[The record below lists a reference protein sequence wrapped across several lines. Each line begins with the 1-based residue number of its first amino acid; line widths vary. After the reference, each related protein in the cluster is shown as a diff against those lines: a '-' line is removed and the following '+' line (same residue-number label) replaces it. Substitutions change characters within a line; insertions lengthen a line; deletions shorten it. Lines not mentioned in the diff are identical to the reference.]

1 MTGIMENG
9 RRYCNDTYL
18 MPNDEHEQTR
28 LSVYHQVMLMILDG
42 KLTKAPIPPKIS
54 RVLDVG
60 TGPGDWAVE
69 MGQMYPKAEVIATDI
84 SVFDAGPAVLGLPN
98 VHFQLDDAEE
108 EWTYREPFDL
118 IHMRGLSAAIRNW
131 RHVYQQAFKHL
142 KAGGYI
148 EVVDNDMTANIVQF
162 RDRKV
167 QGNSYYQIL
176 VEAMSSATKEKGYPP
191 PQEHLKP
198 SMLLEAGFVDVRVF
212 EIAVPVGTWPQE
224 PRQRTLGKLTL
235 VVLLEGLEAKCLR
248 LLTSTG
254 KWTADEVRDLIE
266 KAKQEIVSAEG
277 ITLAVKFLTGRK
289 PMAYAPHRIRHR
301 HKIDQIMRQIE
312 LDEEESNREQNQ
324 KQNEVL

>member
-1 MTGIMENG
+1 MEPLFVTAVMENG
-9 RRYCNDTYL
+9 RRYCNKTYL

-28 LSVYHQVMLMILDG
+28 LSISHQVMLMILDG
-42 KLTKAPIPPKIS
+42 KLTKAPIPRNIT
-54 RVLDVG
+54 RILDVG

-69 MGQMYPKAEVIATDI
+69 MGQMYPHAEVIATDI

-118 IHMRGLSAAIRNW
+118 IHMRGLSGAIRNW

-142 KAGGYI
+142 RAGGYI
-148 EVVDNDMTANIVQF
+148 EVVDNDMVADTVQF
-162 RDRKV
+162 RNRKE

-176 VEAMSSATKEKGYPP
+176 VEAMRSATKEKGYPH

-198 SMLLEAGFVDVRVF
+198 SMLLEAGFVDVRVY

-235 VVLLEGLEAKCLR
+235 IVILEGLEAKCLR

-254 KWTADEVRDLIE
+254 KWTAEEVRDLIE
-266 KAKQEIVSAEG
+266 KAKQEIVSTDG
-277 ITLAVKFLTGRK
+277 ITIAVKFVTGRK

-301 HKIDQIMRQIE
+301 HKIDQIMAE
-312 LDEEESNREQNQ
+312 LANEE
-324 KQNEVL
+324 